1 MTLPTTDRACALHP
15 GRTGTLECVAC
26 ARGMCPQ
33 CTHRTSVGPLC
44 PMCIRRAMAHDA
56 AQQNPAANRTV
67 VSSGARRVSPRMHL
81 PVVTGLIVAA
91 CLAIF
96 FYDTSTGGRLV
107 LGDGIQQIGPERV
120 DGLGDLVLY
129 APSLEYNGEWYRVLT
144 SGFIHFGIAHVGMNM
159 LVLWQVGR
167 MIEGVFGALDFSVL
181 YISGILG
188 GSLGAVL
195 LDPDVPVGG
204 ASGAVFAL
212 LGATAVLQMIAGQ
225 NIFKTGLG
233 PLLVINIAISFL
245 PFVSLGGHMGGL
257 VMGILAGGAIGL
269 ARRRG
274 GGAVAAAPVLVA
286 ALGFGAFAA
295 IVALV
300 EPGGLGLI

>member
-1 MTLPTTDRACALHP
+1 
-15 GRTGTLECVAC
+15 
-26 ARGMCPQ
+26 
-33 CTHRTSVGPLC
+33 
-44 PMCIRRAMAHDA
+44 
-56 AQQNPAANRTV
+56 
-67 VSSGARRVSPRMHL
+67 MHL
-81 PVVTGLIVAA
+81 PLVTGLIVAV

-96 FYDTSTGGRLV
+96 FYDASIDNRWV
-107 LGDGIQQIGPERV
+107 LGDGVQQVGPERV
-120 DGLGDLVLY
+120 DGLGELVLY
-129 APSLEYNGEWYRVLT
+129 GPSLEFDGEWYRVLT
-144 SGFIHFGIAHVGMNM
+144 SGFVHFGIAHVGMNM

-167 MIEGVFGALDFSVL
+167 MIEGVFGALTFAVL
-181 YISGILG
+181 FVSGVLG
-188 GSLGAVL
+188 GSLGAIL

-212 LGATAVLQMIAGQ
+212 LGATAMLQMLAGQ

-257 VMGILAGGAIGL
+257 VMGIAAGAVVGI

-274 GGAVAAAPVLVA
+274 KGALAAAPVMIA
-286 ALGFGAFAA
+286 AFGLAAFFA

-300 EPGGLGLI
+300 APGEIGVAPFR